1 MNASVAT
8 DLFREVAPRSLARL
22 AGFFYLLTF
31 ATGALAL
38 FVHTSLGSVS
48 GMVAGACYVMVTL
61 LFYRLFKAV
70 NPKLSLLAACVSLA
84 GCAIGPLG
92 IVLHAFARVNPL
104 VIFGIYCLLIG
115 YLIVQ
120 STFLP
125 RLLGLLMLFAGVGW
139 LTFLS
144 PNLARG
150 LSPFNF
156 VPGLLGEGA
165 LTAWLLGKGANEAEW
180 RKQAV
185 ASR

>member
-8 DLFREVAPRSLARL
+8 EWSGEVVPRSMARL

-38 FVHTSLGSVS
+38 FVRNSLGSVS
-48 GMVAGACYVMVTL
+48 GMVAGACYVVVTL
-61 LFYRLFKAV
+61 LFYRLFKPV
-70 NPKLSLLAACVSLA
+70 NLKVSFVAACVSLT

-92 IVLHAFARVNPL
+92 LFLHAFARINPL
-104 VIFGIYCLLIG
+104 IIFGIYCLLIG
-115 YLIVQ
+115 YLIAR

-125 RLLGLLMLFAGVGW
+125 RVLGLLMLFAGIGW

-144 PNLARG
+144 PKLAKD
-150 LSPFNF
+150 LAPFSF
-156 VPGLLGEGA
+156 APGLLGEGS
-165 LTAWLLGKGANEAEW
+165 LTVWLLTKGVNEAEW
-180 RKQAV
+180 RKQRA

>member
-1 MNASVAT
+1 M
-8 DLFREVAPRSLARL
+8 ARF

-31 ATGALAL
+31 TTGALAL
-38 FVHTSLGSVS
+38 FGRTSLGSVS
-48 GMVAGACYVMVTL
+48 GMVAGACYVFVTL
-61 LFYRLFKAV
+61 LFYRLFKPV
-70 NPKLSLLAACVSLA
+70 NPKVSLVAACVSLV
-84 GCAIGPLG
+84 GCAVGPLG
-92 IVLHAFARVNPL
+92 LFLHSFARINPL

-125 RLLGLLMLFAGVGW
+125 RLLGLLMLVAGIGW

-144 PNLARG
+144 PKLAKD
-150 LSPFNF
+150 LSPFSF

-165 LTAWLLGKGANEAEW
+165 LTVWLLVKGANEAEW
-180 RKQAV
+180 RKQRA